1 MSVTALLNIFTNCP
15 TWRADIVQVFAT
27 FVMKDIPDSCPLV
40 LEGALKVL
48 GQLLSHWRGL
58 VTTSVQE
65 EELPYYAMATVE
77 ACALV
82 TFCSY
87 RSVTRKLSLAIVKEV
102 KSCLEALGSSK
113 VCYQ

>member
-1 MSVTALLNIFTNCP
+1 MSVTALLNILTNIP
-15 TWRADIVQVFAT
+15 SWRAHVVQVFAT
-27 FVMKDIPDSCPLV
+27 FVMRDIPDSCPLV

-58 VTTSVQE
+58 VTSSSQE
-65 EELPYYAMATVE
+65 EVLPYHAMATVE

-87 RSVTRKLSLAIVKEV
+87 RSVTRKLSLAIAKEV
-102 KSCLEALGSSK
+102 KSCLEALGATRVSII
-113 VCYQ
+113 